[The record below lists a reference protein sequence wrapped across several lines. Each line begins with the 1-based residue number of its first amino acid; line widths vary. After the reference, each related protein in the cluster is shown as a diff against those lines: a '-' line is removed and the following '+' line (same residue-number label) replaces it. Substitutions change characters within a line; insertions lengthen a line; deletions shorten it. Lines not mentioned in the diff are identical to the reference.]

1 MSRVHRSP
9 TTTGTNPRG
18 GDPTDSEAIV
28 RVLFEKSP
36 LLVYIV
42 DLDFKVVLINRTLRE
57 STGYDTSDCPNVD
70 ALLRRFYPDNEYRS
84 VVEGI
89 HQGFVR
95 NEHIRDTEL
104 VATIKDSTQRT
115 ISWSTSRL
123 RIGRGPSVGY
133 ICFGIDVTTRRNL
146 QQWVTLFQRSLAHLH
161 EGVIM
166 TEPSGRVLAWSDGAA
181 ELLGYKDDEMQGRPL
196 SDLYLSAEREI
207 IARTVDRS
215 IDGEGRYS
223 GEVELEHKSGSTR
236 ILAFEQHRLDG
247 DQGVPLARL
256 TVLAEPGGST
266 KEQSAALAERVA
278 QFEAQIAERDSA
290 LAALQ
295 AEQRN
300 QVSSASD
307 AEGQLAALRAEL
319 QAASAQAQAL
329 QGAVHAAQNAAA
341 DAAKQTEQAAAR
353 VIELESLVTAHD
365 TQSSERL
372 AAVQGEVSETAKARD
387 VALASAE
394 AARKQAEAFHEE
406 ADAARL
412 AAEAA
417 KMAAEMEADDLRDQL
432 EEAQGSATAKGEAL
446 DAAEARAAEA
456 SAAIKALEEKAGEA
470 AGLAEAADARIAE
483 LEATLVDVQ
492 TRADEAE
499 AASLALSEATE
510 NAAKLE
516 ATIAELQAGA
526 DKAGE
531 GIAAE
536 LKEARERIA
545 ELQGEAE
552 AAQERW
558 IQERSKLEDDHRAII
573 DSTQDKAARERQS
586 LEEQLSR
593 DILAAEERSE
603 SERSKLVKQHELE
616 RKGLEDAIEIARAE
630 VESEYTAR
638 VEGLRAE
645 LSRAG
650 ALQPHLVPL
659 TSSAVVAADTEGR
672 IIGWSGGAG
681 LLDRRPGSD
690 AIGKSIHKDV
700 LALEG
705 INWKKL
711 FGKVVIAGR
720 LEQDVTLVD
729 AQGNRRDVLLKAA
742 LIKDE
747 GGKLLG
753 VTEVLVA
760 PELLGGVDLHARAA
774 FGRLAEPVHGAI
786 EARALAGLESH
797 RKASAAATDLARLG
811 EAVLEGGTW
820 ADVNDVARR
829 IGLREL
835 LPVVDEVLR
844 SADDSW
850 RDLRATAQDLGHLAG
865 LMDSDEA
872 HAVPWTEL
880 VARCLHAVLSS
891 GGLSVK
897 RELGDGGSITA
908 RTDRLVALLVV
919 LMETLRGTEG
929 ATVRSGLAE
938 GAASLDLL
946 GVSAD
951 RSTLAVARALA
962 RDLGGTIEADEQG
975 LHLSLPSAPPRI
987 DIPGVMEDRDGEATE
1002 LISADVVS
1010 QLSARGDDVSAIVE
1024 VVGGE
1029 AELEVEAFAEDDEAI
1044 EAGEAPEDE
1053 PIEAAEDD
1061 TAEAEEE
1068 EALELD
1074 EDEDEDEDAK
1084 PAEKA
1089 AKGSVEFV
1097 EEGEFGNMLL
1107 AAGEVSIIASVPG
1120 SPIPSPVVPGI
1131 DALEEV
1137 FQDGADVSPA
1147 LLAQAAEMDA
1157 YAEAR
1162 GQAPDTD
1169 APKPSAELLAEMTST
1184 DTGERLGQAAAKV
1197 NAQAKKKAPAKR
1209 RRSRKPRKKN

>member
-1 MSRVHRSP
+1 M
-9 TTTGTNPRG
+9 

-115 ISWSTSRL
+115 ISWGTSRL

-161 EGVIM
+161 EGVVM

-181 ELLGYKDDEMQGRPL
+181 DLLGYKDDEMQGRPL

-207 IARTVDRS
+207 IGRTVDRS
-215 IDGEGRYS
+215 IDSEGRYS

-256 TVLAEPGGST
+256 TVLAEPGGAT
-266 KEQSAALAERVA
+266 REDSAALAERVA

-295 AEQRN
+295 AEQKS
-300 QVSSASD
+300 QVDSASD

-319 QAASAQAQAL
+319 QAATAQAEAL
-329 QGAVHAAQNAAA
+329 QSAVQEAQNAAA

-353 VIELESLVTAHD
+353 VIELESVVTAHD

-372 AAVQGEVSETAKARD
+372 AAVQGEVSEAAKARD
-387 VALASAE
+387 DALAAAE
-394 AARKQAEAFHEE
+394 AAQKQAEAFHEE

-432 EEAQGSATAKGEAL
+432 KEAKAGVTTRDEAVT
-446 DAAEARAAEA
+446 AAEAKTAEAAEA
-456 SAAIKALEEKAGEA
+456 IIALEAKAGEA

-483 LEATLVDVQ
+483 LEATLVDLQ

-499 AASLALSEATE
+499 AADAALTEATDK
-510 NAAKLE
+510 AAKLE

-526 DKAGE
+526 EKASE
-531 GIAAE
+531 GVAAE
-536 LKEARERIA
+536 LKAAQERITQLEA
-545 ELQGEAE
+545 DAE

-573 DSTQDKAARERQS
+573 DTTQEKAARERQS

-630 VESEYTAR
+630 VESEHTAR
-638 VEGLRAE
+638 IEGLRSE
-645 LSRAG
+645 LARSG

-705 INWKKL
+705 IDWKKL

-742 LIKDE
+742 LIKGE

-760 PELLGGVDLHARAA
+760 PELQGGVDLHARAA

-820 ADVNDVARR
+820 ADVDDIARR

-872 HAVPWTEL
+872 HAVSWTEL
-880 VARCLHAVLSS
+880 VARCLHTVLSS
-891 GGLSVK
+891 GGLTVK
-897 RELGDGGSITA
+897 RELGDGGSVTA

-938 GAASLDLL
+938 GTASLELL
-946 GVSAD
+946 GVTPD

-962 RDLGGTIEADEQG
+962 RDLGGTIDADKKG

-987 DIPGVMEDRDGEATE
+987 DIPGIPEDREGEATE

-1010 QLSARGDDVSAIVE
+1010 QLSAHNDDVSAIVE
-1024 VVGGE
+1024 VVGAE
-1029 AELEVEAFAEDDEAI
+1029 AEIEVEAFAEEDDVIEAVEAPEEEAI
-1044 EAGEAPEDE
+1044 EAV
-1053 PIEAAEDD
+1053 EDD
-1061 TAEAEEE
+1061 TAEAEDEE
-1068 EALELD
+1068 PIELD
-1074 EDEDEDEDAK
+1074 EDDDEAPVEK
-1084 PAEKA
+1084 PAEKP
-1089 AKGSVEFV
+1089 AKGSVEFL
-1097 EEGEFGNMLL
+1097 EEGEFGNLLL
-1107 AAGEVSIIASVPG
+1107 AAGEDSVIGSVPG
-1120 SPIPSPVVPGI
+1120 SPVPEPNVPGI

-1147 LLAQAAEMDA
+1147 LLAKAAEMDA

-1162 GQAPDTD
+1162 VKTPDSD
-1169 APKPSAELLAEMTST
+1169 GPKPSAELLAEMTST
-1184 DTGERLGQAAAKV
+1184 DTGERLGKAAAKV
-1197 NAQAKKKAPAKR
+1197 NSRAKKKKAPAKR